1 MGTGS
6 YPVITHPERHRL
18 LETADVFIVTGAFFF
33 AAFVKGVTG
42 LGFSTTAMPF
52 LVYALGIKAT
62 LPMLIIPSV
71 ASNLIV
77 MRDAGHFRPTLHR
90 FRWLYVSAL
99 PGIVLGLIL
108 LNWLDPRMSSA
119 VLGLVLIL
127 YCAVSLV
134 QPGLQLPAPF
144 AKYLETP
151 VGFTTGV
158 INGFT
163 GSQVLPVLPFLLS
176 IPLSRDQFIQAINI
190 SFTLS
195 SVVMALGLFHLELF
209 TLASIQGAAI
219 GLLAVMTGIKFGS
232 RVRQWLP
239 TEWFRRSVLILLTVM
254 GVGLV
259 ARLIS

>member
-52 LVYALGIKAT
+52 LVYALGIKVT

-99 PGIVLGLIL
+99 PGIVLGLTL
-108 LNWLDPRMSSA
+108 LNWLDPGVSSA

-144 AKYLETP
+144 ENLEAP
-151 VGFTTGV
+151 FGFTTGV

-163 GSQVLPVLPFLLS
+163 GSQVLPVLPFLLPL
-176 IPLSRDQFIQAINI
+176 PLSRDQFIRAHQH
-190 SFTLS
+190 FVHPLQCR
-195 SVVMALGLFHLELF
+195 MALGLFHLGLF
-209 TLASIQGAAI
+209 TLASIQGPRLACW
-219 GLLAVMTGIKFGS
+219 LL
-232 RVRQWLP
+232 
-239 TEWFRRSVLILLTVM
+239 
-254 GVGLV
+254 
-259 ARLIS
+259 